1 MKTGLKTATE
11 VISENSKTYKTI
23 RTFQAQIIP
32 AVKKLCVNI
41 IELGKLY
48 DMEFE
53 GKKISSFGDYEISVV
68 MGDAVLED
76 SGTKLDRAI
85 LLLNNGLMSK
95 KTILTDPKYGIGMTE
110 EQADEELARI
120 AAEGKLS
127 ATAFDVFGSQTLE

>member
-23 RTFQAQIIP
+23 KTFQSQIIP
-32 AVKKLCVNI
+32 AVKRLCCNI

>member
-1 MKTGLKTATE
+1 
-11 VISENSKTYKTI
+11 
-23 RTFQAQIIP
+23 
-32 AVKKLCVNI
+32 
-41 IELGKLY
+41 
-48 DMEFE
+48 MEFE